1 MQGFEKPCINV
12 GKVSIYEIK
21 NVRNFKYHKV
31 RCDSTPYLYDKDGEK
46 YVEI

>member
-21 NVRNFKYHKV
+21 NVRNFKYHKGKV
-31 RCDSTPYLYDKDGEK
+31 WQHTLPL
-46 YVEI
+46 